1 MSLSLLASA
10 HALPASQSAAL
21 SPAGSALVRG
31 LWTADETKV
40 NLRNATSFLLQSKQ
54 AAAGQCWMWSD
65 PHVETL
71 GGDSADFMPHEDP
84 IHTLVAKPG
93 AYNIQSYHC
102 PCGASAAVAY
112 AGTFTDKS
120 GKPKSIVMWGQRV
133 VVCGAADNC
142 REIDLG
148 VKGDWNPTTKTIGD
162 GCVLERKYNRANGG
176 GGDAVKS
183 PGDYETSFT
192 CGGAKLVTW
201 YYDEVHMP
209 TGYLMNAL
217 VNVPEEDK
225 DAVTGL
231 CHSTTGD
238 DAAATT
244 CAKGDFYATWATEG
258 PIDILAKLGKACGST
273 VPECNPKPAPP
284 PPSPPKL

>member
-102 PCGASAAVAY
+102 PVVQVHAAHRTPTRARPADRTPHLSPPHPSTPRVLRPRRQRGA
-112 AGTFTDKS
+112 
-120 GKPKSIVMWGQRV
+120 KPKPLSSCSRVTTQRWM
-133 VVCGAADNC
+133 
-142 REIDLG
+142 R
-148 VKGDWNPTTKTIGD
+148 
-162 GCVLERKYNRANGG
+162 
-176 GGDAVKS
+176 
-183 PGDYETSFT
+183 
-192 CGGAKLVTW
+192 
-201 YYDEVHMP
+201 
-209 TGYLMNAL
+209 
-217 VNVPEEDK
+217 
-225 DAVTGL
+225 
-231 CHSTTGD
+231 
-238 DAAATT
+238 
-244 CAKGDFYATWATEG
+244 
-258 PIDILAKLGKACGST
+258 
-273 VPECNPKPAPP
+273 
-284 PPSPPKL
+284 